1 MEQSLEFNNEIRS
14 AADDQFSFKDYM
26 DQCLAKWKWFV
37 ASVVVICC
45 IGMLYILRQQPEYSR
60 SMQVL
65 IKDQDM
71 GGGADISSAFSSMG
85 LVASNTNVNNEMI
98 ALLSPAVMYEVAQ
111 RLNLDVN
118 YVEKGTF
125 HGTTL
130 YGKTAPYIVNFP
142 DLKTEQGGSFRIT
155 IRPDGSALMERFAIG
170 TAEGVEKFDTQIEL
184 KPGFQAVKT
193 PLGKVTFTP
202 NPVYTGG
209 KLEEPLIMYVG
220 RSGMQSTVENYLS
233 KVKGDLTDKDADVI
247 DLSIRDV
254 SIERAVDVLNNIVA
268 VYNEIWVNDKN
279 QIAVATSSFIDER
292 LKLLQSELGVVDSDI
307 SEYKSRTLVPDIQ
320 EAAKL
325 NMKSTQDLSDKEL
338 ELNNQLSMA
347 TYVRDYLQNPANRNA
362 VIPVNTGMGSNQLEV
377 QITTYNNI
385 LLARNN
391 LAASSSANNP
401 LVRDYDTQLV
411 GMREAIDRAVNAQV
425 VALNKNLRNLGGAK
439 GELREQ
445 LSSAPSQAKHL
456 LGIERQQKVKEELYL
471 FLLQKREE
479 NELSQTFTAYNTR
492 IITPPY
498 GSLRPVAPKTMLI
511 MLIAFLAGLAIP
523 AMIIYIRESTN
534 TKIRSRKDIER
545 MTTPFVGEIPFVGR
559 KRFMSRFRKKTAVKK
574 KGQLEEVKLAVR
586 PGSRDVASE
595 AFKVIRGNIDFM
607 IKNDENSNVIMLTSF
622 NPGSGKSYI
631 SFNLAA
637 SFVMKGKKVL
647 VIDCDLR
654 HGSTSQFVG
663 MPSQGLSNYLIGTT
677 DNWRSMLRPGKDLDG
692 LAVMPIGHRPPNPS
706 ELLDNGR
713 LGELLKEATREYDY
727 VFLDCPPVDI
737 VVDTQIIEKYVD
749 RTIFVIRA
757 GLLEKDAVPEIDM
770 LYKHKR
776 FKQMC
781 ILLNGTEGISSRY
794 GYYNGSGYYNYHH
807 DLDD

>member
-1 MEQSLEFNNEIRS
+1 M
-14 AADDQFSFKDYM
+14 
-26 DQCLAKWKWFV
+26 
-37 ASVVVICC
+37 
-45 IGMLYILRQQPEYSR
+45 
-60 SMQVL
+60 
-65 IKDQDM
+65 
-71 GGGADISSAFSSMG
+71 
-85 LVASNTNVNNEMI
+85 
-98 ALLSPAVMYEVAQ
+98 
-111 RLNLDVN
+111 
-118 YVEKGTF
+118 
-125 HGTTL
+125 
-130 YGKTAPYIVNFP
+130 
-142 DLKTEQGGSFRIT
+142 
-155 IRPDGSALMERFAIG
+155 
-170 TAEGVEKFDTQIEL
+170 EKFDTQIEL

-193 PLGKVTFTP
+193 PLGKVTFTT

-425 VALNKNLRNLGGAK
+425 VALNKNLSNLGGAK

-523 AMIIYIRESTN
+523 A
-534 TKIRSRKDIER
+534 
-545 MTTPFVGEIPFVGR
+545 
-559 KRFMSRFRKKTAVKK
+559 
-574 KGQLEEVKLAVR
+574 
-586 PGSRDVASE
+586 
-595 AFKVIRGNIDFM
+595 
-607 IKNDENSNVIMLTSF
+607 
-622 NPGSGKSYI
+622 
-631 SFNLAA
+631 
-637 SFVMKGKKVL
+637 
-647 VIDCDLR
+647 
-654 HGSTSQFVG
+654 
-663 MPSQGLSNYLIGTT
+663 
-677 DNWRSMLRPGKDLDG
+677 
-692 LAVMPIGHRPPNPS
+692 
-706 ELLDNGR
+706 
-713 LGELLKEATREYDY
+713 
-727 VFLDCPPVDI
+727 
-737 VVDTQIIEKYVD
+737 
-749 RTIFVIRA
+749 
-757 GLLEKDAVPEIDM
+757 
-770 LYKHKR
+770 
-776 FKQMC
+776 
-781 ILLNGTEGISSRY
+781 
-794 GYYNGSGYYNYHH
+794 
-807 DLDD
+807 